1 MTTCVE
7 REIEALRE
15 EVGALREAMAA
26 LIRWFPSADTFRCL
40 GFDPEAPMQA
50 LKEAKTVL
58 FKENIND

>member
-7 REIEALRE
+7 REIEALRA

-50 LKEAKTVL
+50 LKDAKAALAKGDATG
-58 FKENIND
+58 